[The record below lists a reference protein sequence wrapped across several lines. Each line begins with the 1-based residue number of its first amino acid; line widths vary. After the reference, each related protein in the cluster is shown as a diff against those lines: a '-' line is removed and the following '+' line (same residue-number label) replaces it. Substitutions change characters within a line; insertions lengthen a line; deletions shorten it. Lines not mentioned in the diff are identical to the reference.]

1 MDFRNRKSAANKS
14 INKSTNKANK
24 KFVKVSEV
32 KGVVQIDDGAMWLKS
47 GKYEAP
53 SVSINVSQDVMLSD
67 WVRKITLC
75 NVELSVIENDRGYPE
90 LIISGPSETA
100 DQGDLPF

>member
-1 MDFRNRKSAANKS
+1 MDFSNRKRAA
-14 INKSTNKANK
+14 NKSTNKANK

-53 SVSINVSQDVMLSD
+53 SVSIKINPEVTMSD
-67 WVRKITLC
+67 WVRKITLY
-75 NVELSVIENDRGYPE
+75 NVELSVVENDRGYPE
-90 LIISGPSETA
+90 LIISGQSDAT
-100 DQGDLPF
+100 DSGDLSF